1 VRNLEVIGEAVKKI
15 PEQIRNKHP
24 EIEWKKIAG
33 LRDMLIHGYFDVD
46 LETTWD
52 IIKNKLPELK
62 RQASELLTEIE
73 QAEKSIQE
81 R

>member
-1 VRNLEVIGEAVKKI
+1 
-15 PEQIRNKHP
+15 
-24 EIEWKKIAG
+24 
-33 LRDMLIHGYFDVD
+33 MLIHGYFDAD

-52 IIKNKLPELK
+52 VIKNKLPELK